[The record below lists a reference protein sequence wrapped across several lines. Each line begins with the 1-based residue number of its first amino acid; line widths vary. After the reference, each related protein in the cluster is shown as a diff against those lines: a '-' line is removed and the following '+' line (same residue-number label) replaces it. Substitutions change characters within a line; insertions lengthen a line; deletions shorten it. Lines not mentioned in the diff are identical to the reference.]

1 MIQTTDRD
9 IHLPKPSWKARL
21 RRHPR
26 LAGGGVLL
34 ALILAATICAPFLI
48 SGSPTRLNPAVRLTE
63 PGSEYWFGTDM
74 YGRDIYARTLHG
86 GRISLA
92 VALSVSLLTTVF
104 GVSIG
109 LVSGYGR
116 LLDGIIMRI
125 VDGMMAIPAILVAI
139 ALMALMRASLQNVII
154 AITVSEVPRMIRLV
168 RSVVLTLREQTYV
181 EAATAIGAGRF
192 RNMVR
197 HIVPNTLGP
206 IIVQATYVMAVA
218 VIIEAY
224 LSFLGAG
231 TPPDVPTWGNIMAE
245 GRALFQL
252 AFWIILFP
260 GLFLAVT
267 VLGFNLIGDGLR
279 DALDP
284 RLSRSI

>member
-1 MIQTTDRD
+1 MIQTMDRD
-9 IHLPKPSWKARL
+9 IRLAKPSWKARL

-26 LAGGGVLL
+26 MAGGGVLL

-48 SGSPTRLNPAVRLTE
+48 SGSPTRLDPAVRLTE

-92 VALSVSLLTTVF
+92 VAVSVSLLTTVF

-109 LVSGYGR
+109 LVSGYSR

-181 EAATAIGAGRF
+181 EAATAVGAGRF

-245 GRALFQL
+245 GRALFQR

>member
-9 IHLPKPSWKARL
+9 IHLPKPTWKARL

-26 LAGGGVLL
+26 MAGGGVLL
-34 ALILAATICAPFLI
+34 ALVLAATLCAPFLI

-109 LVSGYGR
+109 LVSGYSR

-181 EAATAIGAGRF
+181 EAATAVGAGRF

>member
-1 MIQTTDRD
+1 MIQRAEHDTHPPRFNWWVR
-9 IHLPKPSWKARL
+9 I

-26 LAGGGVLL
+26 TAGGGVLL
-34 ALILAATICAPFLI
+34 ALILAITTCAPILT
-48 SGSPTRLNPAVRLTE
+48 SGNPTRLNPAVRLTE
-63 PGSEYWFGTDM
+63 PGSAYWFGTDM
-74 YGRDIYARTLHG
+74 YGRDIYTRTLYG
-86 GRISLA
+86 GRISLV
-92 VALSVSLLTTVF
+92 VAISVSLLTTVF

-109 LVSGYGR
+109 LVSGYSR
-116 LLDGIIMRI
+116 LLDGVIMRI

-154 AITVSEVPRMIRLV
+154 AITVSEVPRMVRLV
-168 RSVVLTLREQTYV
+168 RSVVLTLRQQTYV
-181 EAATAIGAGRF
+181 EAATAVGAGF
-192 RNMVR
+192 LRNMVR
-197 HIVPNTLGP
+197 HTLPNALAP

-231 TPPDVPTWGNIMAE
+231 TPPDIPTWGSIMAE
-245 GRALFQL
+245 GRAFFQL

-260 GLFLAVT
+260 GVFLAVT

-279 DALDP
+279 DGLDP
-284 RLSRSI
+284 RLSRSM

>member
-1 MIQTTDRD
+1 MIQKTDRD
-9 IHLPKPSWKARL
+9 SHLPQLNWKTRI

-26 LAGGGVLL
+26 MAGGGVLL
-34 ALILAATICAPFLI
+34 ALILAATICAPVLI

-74 YGRDIYARTLHG
+74 YGRDIYARTLYG

-109 LVSGYGR
+109 LVSGYSR

-139 ALMALMRASLQNVII
+139 ALMALMRASLRNVII

-181 EAATAIGAGRF
+181 EAATAVGAGLF
-192 RNMVR
+192 RNLVR

>member
-1 MIQTTDRD
+1 MIQVAEHD
-9 IHLPKPSWKARL
+9 IRLPKSNWQARI

-26 LAGGGVLL
+26 IAGGGVLL
-34 ALILAATICAPFLI
+34 ALILAVTICAPILT

-63 PGSEYWFGTDM
+63 PGSKYWFGTDM
-74 YGRDIYARTLHG
+74 YGRDIYTRTLYG
-86 GRISLA
+86 GRISLV
-92 VALSVSLLTTVF
+92 VAISVSLLTTVF

-109 LVSGYGR
+109 LVSGYSR

-154 AITVSEVPRMIRLV
+154 AITVSEVPRMVRLV

-181 EAATAIGAGRF
+181 EAATAVGAGFF
-192 RNMVR
+192 RRIVR
-197 HIVPNTLGP
+197 HTLPNTLAP

-231 TPPDVPTWGNIMAE
+231 TPPDVPSWGSIMAE

-279 DALDP
+279 DGLDP
-284 RLSRSI
+284 RLSRSM

>member
-9 IHLPKPSWKARL
+9 ICRPQRSWKTGI

-26 LAGGGVLL
+26 VSGGGVLL
-34 ALILAATICAPFLI
+34 ALILAVTISAPVLI

-63 PGSEYWFGTDM
+63 PGSAHWFGTDM
-74 YGRDIYARTLHG
+74 YGRDVYARTLYG
-86 GRISLA
+86 GRISLV
-92 VALSVSLLTTVF
+92 VAISVSLLTTVF
-104 GVSIG
+104 GVFIG
-109 LVSGYGR
+109 LVSGHSR

-154 AITVSEVPRMIRLV
+154 AITVSEVPRMVRLV
-168 RSVVLTLREQTYV
+168 RSVMLTLREQTYV
-181 EAATAIGAGRF
+181 EAATAVGAGFF
-192 RNMVR
+192 RSLVR
-197 HIVPNTLGP
+197 HTLPNALAP

-231 TPPDVPTWGNIMAE
+231 TPPDVPTWGSIMAE

-279 DALDP
+279 DGLDP
-284 RLSRSI
+284 RLSRSM

>member
-1 MIQTTDRD
+1 MIRTAVHDT
-9 IHLPKPSWKARL
+9 HPPKFNWRARI

-26 LAGGGVLL
+26 IAGGGVVL
-34 ALILAATICAPFLI
+34 ALILAVTICAPILT
-48 SGSPTRLNPAVRLTE
+48 SRHPTRLNPAVRLTE
-63 PGSEYWFGTDM
+63 PGSTYWFGTDM
-74 YGRDIYARTLHG
+74 YGRDIYTRTLYG
-86 GRISLA
+86 GRISLV
-92 VALSVSLLTTVF
+92 VAISVSLLTTVF

-109 LVSGYGR
+109 LVSGYSR

-154 AITVSEVPRMIRLV
+154 AITVSEVPRMVRLV

-181 EAATAIGAGRF
+181 EAATAVGAGLF

-197 HIVPNTLGP
+197 HTLPNALAP

-231 TPPDVPTWGNIMAE
+231 APPDVPTWGSIMAE
-245 GRALFQL
+245 GRAFFQL

-279 DALDP
+279 DGLDP
-284 RLSRSI
+284 RLSRGL

>member
-1 MIQTTDRD
+1 MIQTADRD
-9 IHLPKPSWKARL
+9 IYLPQSTWKARI

-26 LAGGGVLL
+26 IAGGGALL
-34 ALILAATICAPFLI
+34 ALILAVTICAPVLI

-63 PGSEYWFGTDM
+63 PGNAHWFGTDM
-74 YGRDIYARTLHG
+74 YGRDVYARTLYG

-92 VALSVSLLTTVF
+92 VALSVSLLTTAF

-109 LVSGYGR
+109 LVSGYSR

-139 ALMALMRASLQNVII
+139 ALMALMRASLRNVII
-154 AITVSEVPRMIRLV
+154 AITVSEVPRMVRLV

-181 EAATAIGAGRF
+181 EAATAVGAGLL

>member
-1 MIQTTDRD
+1 M
-9 IHLPKPSWKARL
+9 
-21 RRHPR
+21 
-26 LAGGGVLL
+26 AGGGVLL
-34 ALILAATICAPFLI
+34 ALILAATICAPVLI

-74 YGRDIYARTLHG
+74 YGRDIYARTLYG

-109 LVSGYGR
+109 LVSGYSR

-139 ALMALMRASLQNVII
+139 ALMALMRASVRNVII

-181 EAATAIGAGRF
+181 EAATAVGAGLF

>member
-1 MIQTTDRD
+1 MIQTADHD
-9 IHLPKPSWKARL
+9 IRLPQYNWKARI

-26 LAGGGVLL
+26 IAGGGVLL
-34 ALILAATICAPFLI
+34 ALILAVTICAPFLT
-48 SGSPTRLNPAVRLTE
+48 SGSPSRLNPAVRLTE
-63 PGSEYWFGTDM
+63 PGSKYWFGTDM
-74 YGRDIYARTLHG
+74 YGRDIHARTLYG
-86 GRISLA
+86 GRISLV
-92 VALSVSLLTTVF
+92 VAISVSLLTTVF

-109 LVSGYGR
+109 LVSGCSR

-125 VDGMMAIPAILVAI
+125 VDGMMAIPTILVAI

-154 AITVSEVPRMIRLV
+154 AITVSEVPRMVRLV
-168 RSVVLTLREQTYV
+168 RSVVLTLREQPYV
-181 EAATAIGAGRF
+181 EAATAVGAGF
-192 RNMVR
+192 LRNMVR
-197 HIVPNTLGP
+197 HIVPNTLAP

-245 GRALFQL
+245 GRAFFQL

-284 RLSRSI
+284 RLSRSL

>member
-1 MIQTTDRD
+1 MIQTAEHDT
-9 IHLPKPSWKARL
+9 HLRRFDWRARI

-26 LAGGGVLL
+26 IAGGGVLL
-34 ALILAATICAPFLI
+34 VLILAVTICAPIFTP
-48 SGSPTRLNPAVRLTE
+48 GNPTRLNPAVRLTE
-63 PGSEYWFGTDM
+63 PGSAYWFGTDM
-74 YGRDIYARTLHG
+74 YGRDIYTRTLYG
-86 GRISLA
+86 GRISLV
-92 VALSVSLLTTVF
+92 VAISVSLLTTVF

-109 LVSGYGR
+109 LVSGYSR

-139 ALMALMRASLQNVII
+139 ALMALMRASLRNVII
-154 AITVSEVPRMIRLV
+154 AITVSEVPRMVRLV

-181 EAATAIGAGRF
+181 EAATAVGAGFLRS
-192 RNMVR
+192 MVR
-197 HIVPNTLGP
+197 HTLPNALAP

-231 TPPDVPTWGNIMAE
+231 TPPDVPTWGSIMAE

-267 VLGFNLIGDGLR
+267 VLGFNLMGDGLR
-279 DALDP
+279 DGLDP
-284 RLSRSI
+284 RLSRSM

>member
-1 MIQTTDRD
+1 MIQATDRD
-9 IHLPKPSWKARL
+9 TYLPKWNWKARI

-26 LAGGGVLL
+26 ISGGGALL
-34 ALILAATICAPFLI
+34 ALILAVTICAPFLI
-48 SGSPTRLNPAVRLTE
+48 SGSPTRLNPAIRLTE
-63 PGSEYWFGTDM
+63 PGSAYWFGTDM
-74 YGRDIYARTLHG
+74 YGRDVYARTLYG

-92 VALSVSLLTTVF
+92 VAISVSLLTTVF

-109 LVSGYGR
+109 LVSGYSR

-154 AITVSEVPRMIRLV
+154 AITVSEVPRMTRLV

-181 EAATAIGAGRF
+181 EAATAVGAGLL

-245 GRALFQL
+245 GRAFFQL
-252 AFWIILFP
+252 AFWSILFP

-284 RLSRSI
+284 RFSPSM

>member
-1 MIQTTDRD
+1 MTQTTDRD
-9 IHLPKPSWKARL
+9 IYVPQSNWKARI

-26 LAGGGVLL
+26 MAGGGVLL
-34 ALILAATICAPFLI
+34 ALILAATICAPALI

-63 PGSEYWFGTDM
+63 PGNAYWFGTDM
-74 YGRDIYARTLHG
+74 YGRDVYARTLYG

-109 LVSGYGR
+109 LVSGYSR

-139 ALMALMRASLQNVII
+139 ALMALMRASLRNVII
-154 AITVSEVPRMIRLV
+154 AITVSEVPRMVRLV

-181 EAATAIGAGRF
+181 EAATAVGAGLF

>member
-109 LVSGYGR
+109 LVSGYSR

>member
-1 MIQTTDRD
+1 MIQVAEHD
-9 IHLPKPSWKARL
+9 IRLPKSNWQARI

-26 LAGGGVLL
+26 IAGGGVLL
-34 ALILAATICAPFLI
+34 ALILAVTICAPILT

-63 PGSEYWFGTDM
+63 PGSKYWFGTDM
-74 YGRDIYARTLHG
+74 YGRDIFTRTLYG
-86 GRISLA
+86 GRISLV
-92 VALSVSLLTTVF
+92 VAISVSLLTTVF

-109 LVSGYGR
+109 LVSGYSR

-154 AITVSEVPRMIRLV
+154 AITVSEVPRMVRLV

-181 EAATAIGAGRF
+181 EAATAVGAGFF
-192 RNMVR
+192 RRIVR
-197 HIVPNTLGP
+197 HTLPNTLAP

-231 TPPDVPTWGNIMAE
+231 TPPDVPSWGSIMAE

-279 DALDP
+279 DGLDP
-284 RLSRSI
+284 RLSRSM

>member
-9 IHLPKPSWKARL
+9 IRLAKPSWKARL

-26 LAGGGVLL
+26 MAGGGVLL

-48 SGSPTRLNPAVRLTE
+48 SGSPTRLDPAVRLTE

-92 VALSVSLLTTVF
+92 VAVSVSLLTTVF

-109 LVSGYGR
+109 LVSGYSR

-181 EAATAIGAGRF
+181 EAATAVGAGRF

-245 GRALFQL
+245 GRALFQR

>member
-1 MIQTTDRD
+1 MIETSRD
-9 IHLPKPSWKARL
+9 DTHIPRSSWRARI

-26 LAGGGVLL
+26 IAGGGLLL
-34 ALILAATICAPFLI
+34 ALILAVTLFAPLLT
-48 SGSPTRLNPAVRLTE
+48 SRNPTRLDPSVRLTE
-63 PGSEYWFGTDM
+63 PGRAHWFGTDM
-74 YGRDIYARTLHG
+74 YGRDIYARTLYG
-86 GRISLA
+86 GRISIV
-92 VALSVSLLTTVF
+92 VAIGVSFLTTVF

-109 LVSGYGR
+109 LVSGYSR
-116 LLDGIIMRI
+116 RLDGLIMRI

-139 ALMALMRASLQNVII
+139 ALMALMRASLHNVII
-154 AITVSEVPRMIRLV
+154 AITVSEVPRMVRLV
-168 RSVVLTLREQTYV
+168 RSIVLTLREQTYV
-181 EAATAIGAGRF
+181 EAATAVGAGLL

-197 HIVPNTLGP
+197 HTLPNALAP

-231 TPPDVPTWGNIMAE
+231 TPPDVPTWGSIMAE
-245 GRALFQL
+245 GRAFFQL

-279 DALDP
+279 DGLDP
-284 RLSRSI
+284 RLSRGM

>member
-1 MIQTTDRD
+1 M
-9 IHLPKPSWKARL
+9 
-21 RRHPR
+21 
-26 LAGGGVLL
+26 AGGGGLL
-34 ALILAATICAPFLI
+34 ALILAATICAPFFI
-48 SGSPTRLNPAVRLTE
+48 SGSPTRLNLAVRLTE

-109 LVSGYGR
+109 LVSGYSR

-181 EAATAIGAGRF
+181 EAATAVGAGRF